1 MEELE
6 LKVITRERKGLCAT
20 IIAKSVILEE
30 IKLKQ
35 MEDLKLKKIFDS

>member
-6 LKVITRERKGLCAT
+6 LEVITRGWESLCAT
-20 IIAKSVILEE
+20 IIPKPAILEE

-35 MEDLKLKKIFDS
+35 MEDIKLKKIFDS